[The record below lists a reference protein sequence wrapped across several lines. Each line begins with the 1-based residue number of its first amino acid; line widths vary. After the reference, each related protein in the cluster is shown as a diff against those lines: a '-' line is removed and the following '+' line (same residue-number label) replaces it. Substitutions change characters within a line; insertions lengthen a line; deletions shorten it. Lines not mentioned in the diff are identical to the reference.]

1 MMDTWQQ
8 RALADPDLSESQ
20 VRAIMNGPQSLADAW
35 ILGALR
41 LKYLSDEPRTTSG
54 PVEKDSVLD
63 DDLHDNDSLAIPQLH
78 MKYMEF
84 HNTYSLM
91 KKERELELKR
101 LLRDK
106 WLYYK
111 GKAPA
116 AIYKE
121 MPFDYK
127 LTAKDE
133 ISMFIEADQD
143 VQKVQY
149 KLDYIEQVLF
159 FLDGVLRMINSRTY
173 HIKNAIEWKRF
184 QSGM

>member
-1 MMDTWQQ
+1 
-8 RALADPDLSESQ
+8 
-20 VRAIMNGPQSLADAW
+20 MNLEQLQEMW
-35 ILGALR
+35 
-41 LKYLSDEPRTTSG
+41 KT
-54 PVEKDSVLD
+54 DSKLD

-91 KKERELELKR
+91 KREKELEMKR
-101 LLRDK
+101 LIKEK

-116 AIYKE
+116 AVYKE

-133 ISMFIEADQD
+133 ISMFIEADEE

-149 KLDYIEQVLF
+149 KIDYIEQVLF
-159 FLDGVLRMINSRTY
+159 FLDGVLRMVNNRTY
-173 HIKNAIEWKRF
+173 HIKNSIEWKKF
-184 QSGM
+184 NAGF

>member
-1 MMDTWQQ
+1 
-8 RALADPDLSESQ
+8 
-20 VRAIMNGPQSLADAW
+20 MNLETLQEMWKTDSKL
-35 ILGALR
+35 
-41 LKYLSDEPRTTSG
+41 DE
-54 PVEKDSVLD
+54 
-63 DDLHDNDSLAIPQLH
+63 DLHDNDSLAIPQLH

-91 KKERELELKR
+91 KKERELEMKR
-101 LLRDK
+101 LLKEK

-116 AIYKE
+116 SVYKE
-121 MPFDYK
+121 LPFDLK

-133 ISMFIEADQD
+133 LVMFIEADQD
-143 VQKVQY
+143 IQKIQF
-149 KLDYIEQVLF
+149 KIDYIEQVLF

-184 QSGM
+184 QSGV

>member
-1 MMDTWQQ
+1 
-8 RALADPDLSESQ
+8 
-20 VRAIMNGPQSLADAW
+20 MNLENLQEMW
-35 ILGALR
+35 
-41 LKYLSDEPRTTSG
+41 KT
-54 PVEKDSVLD
+54 DSKLD
-63 DDLHDNDSLAIPQLH
+63 DDLHDNDSIAIPQLH

-91 KKERELELKR
+91 KRERELEMKR
-101 LLRDK
+101 LVRDK

-116 AIYKE
+116 AVYKE

-133 ISMFIEADQD
+133 ISMFIEADEE
-143 VQKVQY
+143 VQKIQY
-149 KLDYIEQVLF
+149 KIDYIEQVLF